1 MYKSLVE
8 TGSCDHV
15 ILEALRDN
23 IATRYNAEAKSEL
36 QEKVEEAPTMD
47 ESQFV
52 LTLDLSI
59 TIFMHNLL

>member
-1 MYKSLVE
+1 MLMYKSLVE
-8 TGSCDHV
+8 TGSW
-15 ILEALRDN
+15 DN
-23 IATRYNAEAKSEL
+23 IATRYNAEAKSER

-47 ESQFV
+47 ESQFA

>member
-1 MYKSLVE
+1 MLMYKSLVE

-23 IATRYNAEAKSEL
+23 IATRYNAEAKSKL
-36 QEKVEEAPTMD
+36 LEKVEEAPTMD

-52 LTLDLSI
+52 LTLDL
-59 TIFMHNLL
+59 